1 MRWLLTFLCLGYFIL
16 LKGQTTAPGLL
27 DWLQGEW
34 KSAEGVRVRW
44 EKKDIEILE
53 GQFFTLEKSIESK
66 GNILILEYTEQGAY
80 LIYGEDPELSQALR
94 FVSEEF
100 LRESAKFTS
109 IENLGPLEAIE
120 IKRLGMDKMR
130 IEFSS
135 KEARFE
141 KTWVLNR
148 YKR

>member
-1 MRWLLTFLCLGYFIL
+1 MRWILAFLCLGCSFL
-16 LKGQTTAPGLL
+16 LNGQTTAPGLL

-34 KSAEGVRVRW
+34 KSAEGVRIRW

-53 GQFFTLEKSIESK
+53 GQFFTIEKSIESPDK
-66 GNILILEYTEQGAY
+66 ILILEYTDQGAY
-80 LIYGEDPELSQALR
+80 LIYGEDPELSQAFR

-109 IENLGPLEAIE
+109 IENLDSLENIE
-120 IKRLGMDKMR
+120 IKRLGVDKMQ
-130 IEFSS
+130 IKFSS
-135 KEARFE
+135 KQASIE
-141 KTWVLNR
+141 KTLVMNR